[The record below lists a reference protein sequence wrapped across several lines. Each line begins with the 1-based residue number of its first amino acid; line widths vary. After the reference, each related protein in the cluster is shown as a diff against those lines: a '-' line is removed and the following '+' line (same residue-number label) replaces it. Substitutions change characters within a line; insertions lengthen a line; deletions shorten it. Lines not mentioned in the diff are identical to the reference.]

1 MMTRSKLA
9 FSILLALVASSA
21 SGEEWTSWRGARQ
34 NGVSTEKGLPDTWDP
49 AAGESVVWRRDF
61 IGRSTPVVMDG
72 RVYVNGRVGEGV
84 DRQSVLAAFD
94 AGTGEPVWER
104 RFTLH
109 LTTVPFNRVGW
120 AAPTGDPETGY
131 VYEQLVSGVLLCLD
145 RDGKTVWS
153 RSLKEEYGRYEGYG
167 GRTASPLIDED
178 RVVVSMI
185 SSSWGPLGPPR
196 HRYYA
201 FDKKTGDPIWIS
213 TPSQEVY
220 DLNTQSSPVVAVI
233 GGQRLILAGAADGR
247 LYALQARTG
256 KKVWEFWL
264 SKNALNVTPVVEGD
278 IVYMAHSEE
287 NIDEATQG
295 RVVAIDGTGS
305 GDVTKTHERWRVN
318 RLESGFPSPLLHDG
332 TLYVVDNSAN
342 LFALDARTGEE
353 QWELSLGTVGKG
365 SPAWADGDLY
375 VTEEN
380 GHFMIVRPSEEGGE
394 ILARHQL
401 RMPEGRY
408 AEVYGSPA
416 IAYGRVYF
424 TTEEGIYAL
433 GDEGTPFQVTKT
445 APIELPAEG
454 AAESRAATLLV
465 TPAEVALAP
474 GKSAEFRVAAFD
486 AKGRPLASAGSRV
499 DATWEAKGVQGTLE
513 NGRLTVPA
521 DSRFQAGTV
530 VAKAGDLSAE
540 ARVRVFPPL
549 PWKEDFESGK
559 RAWWIGGGRFDV
571 RDDAAAGGKV
581 LVKPVAES
589 GLLRSSLILGAPWYG
604 DYTIQADVKGL
615 QNGRRRSDAGVI
627 ANGYIL
633 ELMGNHQ
640 RLELR
645 HWEAMLRVDEK
656 VKFPWEVDRWYTMK
670 LQVATGDKE
679 AVVRG
684 KVWPKGEPE
693 PDAWTVEAVDPHPI
707 QTGSPGLTGYS
718 PAELFFD
725 NVTITGN
732 R

>member
-1 MMTRSKLA
+1 MKTRSWKLA
-9 FSILLALVASSA
+9 LTVLCVLGAGSA
-21 SGEEWTSWRGARQ
+21 TAEEWTSWRGPRQ
-34 NGVSTEKGLPDTWDP
+34 NGVSGEKGLPDTWNP
-49 AAGESVVWRRDF
+49 AGENVVWRRDF
-61 IGRSTPVVMDG
+61 TGRSTPVVMDG
-72 RVYVNGRVGEGV
+72 RVYVNGRTGVGV
-84 DRQSVLAAFD
+84 DRQSVIAAFD
-94 AGTGEPVWER
+94 AENGEPLWER
-104 RFTLH
+104 RFNLY
-109 LTTVPFNRVGW
+109 LTSVPFNRVGW
-120 AAPTGDPETGY
+120 ASPTGDPETGY
-131 VYEQLVSGVLLCLD
+131 IYEQVVSGLLVCLD

-201 FDKKTGDPIWIS
+201 FDKRTGDPIWIS

-220 DLNTQSSPVVAVI
+220 DLNTQSNPVVAVI

-264 SKNALNVTPVVEGD
+264 SKNALNVTPVVDGD
-278 IVYMAHSEE
+278 MVYVAHSEE

-305 GDVTKTHERWRVN
+305 GDVTKTHERWRSN
-318 RLESGFPSPLLHDG
+318 RHESGFPSPVVHDG
-332 TLYVVDNSAN
+332 KLYVVDNSAN
-342 LFALDARTGEE
+342 LAALDQKTGEKL
-353 QWELSLGTVGKG
+353 WEISLGTVGKG
-365 SPAWADGDLY
+365 SPVWADGDLY

-380 GHFMIVRPSEEGGE
+380 GHFAIVRPSEEGAE
-394 ILARHQL
+394 IRAEHQL
-401 RMPEGRY
+401 KMPEGRY

-416 IAYGRVYF
+416 VAYGRIYF
-424 TTEEGIYAL
+424 TTEEGLYCLGDQSTPFKVAKTAAIDL
-433 GDEGTPFQVTKT
+433 GDEG
-445 APIELPAEG
+445 AAEG
-454 AAESRAATLLV
+454 PAATLLV

-474 GKSAEFRVAAFD
+474 GGKAELSVAAFD
-486 AKGRPLASAGSRV
+486 ARGRRLAGDTGQV
-499 DATWEAKGVQGTLE
+499 NATWEAKGIQGAIE
-513 NGRLTVPA
+513 GGKVAIPA
-521 DSRFQAGTV
+521 DSKFQAGTV
-530 VAKAGDLSAE
+530 VAKSGELTAE

-549 PWKEDFESGK
+549 PWTESFEQGK

-589 GLLRSSLILGAPWYG
+589 GLLRSNLILGPPWYG
-604 DYTIQADVKGL
+604 DYTIQADLKGA
-615 QNGRRRSDAGVI
+615 QSGRRRSDGGVV
-627 ANGYIL
+627 ASGYIL
-633 ELMGNHQ
+633 ELMGGHQ

-645 HWEAMLRVDEK
+645 SWEAMLRIDQK
-656 VKFPWEVDRWYTMK
+656 VAFPWEADQWYTMK
-670 LQVATGDKE
+670 LQVDTGKDQ

-693 PDAWTVEAVDPHPI
+693 PQAWTIEAVDPHPI
-707 QTGSPGLTGYS
+707 EKGSPGLTGYS

-732 R
+732 

>member
-1 MMTRSKLA
+1 V
-9 FSILLALVASSA
+9 FCALVAA
-21 SGEEWTSWRGARQ
+21 AAAAEEWPSWRGPRQ
-34 NGVSTEKGLPDTWDP
+34 NGVAADKGLPDTWSP
-49 AAGESVVWRRDF
+49 QGENLLWRRDF

-84 DRQSVLAAFD
+84 DRQSVVAAFD
-94 AGTGEPVWER
+94 AKTGDPIWER
-104 RFTLH
+104 RFNLF

-131 VYEQLVSGVLLCLD
+131 IYDQVVSGVLVCLD

-153 RSLKEEYGRYEGYG
+153 HSLRELYGRAEGYG

-185 SSSWGPLGPPR
+185 GSGWGPLGPPR

-201 FDKKTGDPIWIS
+201 FDKRTGAPIWIA
-213 TPSQEVY
+213 TPSQEIY
-220 DLNTQSSPVVAVI
+220 DMNTQSSPTAAVI
-233 GGQRLILAGAADGR
+233 GGQRLILAAASDGR
-247 LYALQARTG
+247 LHALQARTG
-256 KKVWEFWL
+256 KKVWEFLL

-278 IVYMAHSEE
+278 MVYLAHSEE

-305 GDVTKTHERWRVN
+305 GDVTKTHERWRAN
-318 RLESGFPSPLLHDG
+318 RLESGFPSPLSKDG
-332 TLYVVDNSAN
+332 KLYVVDNSAN
-342 LFALDARTGEE
+342 LFALDAKTGEE

-365 SPAWADGDLY
+365 SPAWGDGDLF

-380 GHFMIVRPSEEGGE
+380 GHFAIVRPSEEGGT
-394 ILARHQL
+394 ILAQHQL
-401 RMPEGRY
+401 NMPDGRY

-424 TTEEGIYAL
+424 TTEEGLYCIGDKNAPFEVTKTSPVSL
-433 GDEGTPFQVTKT
+433 GDEG
-445 APIELPAEG
+445 
-454 AAESRAATLLV
+454 AAAGPVATLLV
-465 TPAEVALAP
+465 TPAEVTLQP
-474 GKSAEFRVAAFD
+474 GEQAEFAVAAFD
-486 AKGRPLASAGSRV
+486 AKGRRLTGAAGQV
-499 DATWEAKGVQGTLE
+499 TATWEAKGIQGALAG
-513 NGRLTVPA
+513 GRLSVPA
-521 DSRFQAGTV
+521 DSKFQAGTI
-530 VAKAGDLSAE
+530 VAKSGELTAE
-540 ARVRVFPPL
+540 ARVRVFPGL

-559 RAWWIGGGRFDV
+559 RGGWIGGGRFDV

-589 GLLRSSLILGAPWYG
+589 GLLRSSLILGPPWYD
-604 DYTIQADVKGL
+604 DYTVQADVKGT
-615 QNGRRRSDAGVI
+615 QNGRRRSDGGLI
-627 ANGYIL
+627 ANGYVL

-645 HWEAMLRVDEK
+645 SWESMLRIDQK
-656 VKFPWEVDRWYTMK
+656 AAFAWEVDTWYTMK
-670 LQVATGDKE
+670 LRVETTGE
-679 AVVRG
+679 QARIQG

-693 PDAWTVEAVDPHPI
+693 PTAWTLEATDPHPI
-707 QTGSPGLTGYS
+707 QKGSPGLTGYS

-725 NVTITGN
+725 NLTITGN
-732 R
+732 RE

>member
-1 MMTRSKLA
+1 MMIRSR
-9 FSILLALVASSA
+9 SLALTVILVLAA
-21 SGEEWTSWRGARQ
+21 APMAAEEWTSWRGPRQ
-34 NGVSTEKGLPDTWDP
+34 NGVSAERGVPDTWNP
-49 AAGESVVWRRDF
+49 TGENVVWRRDF
-61 IGRSTPVVMDG
+61 TGRSTPVVMDG
-72 RVYVNGRVGEGV
+72 RVYVNGRVGEGPS
-84 DRQSVLAAFD
+84 RQSVLAAFD
-94 AGTGEPVWER
+94 AATGEPVWER
-104 RFTLH
+104 RFNLH

-131 VYEQLVSGVLLCLD
+131 VYDQIVSGVLVCLD
-145 RDGKTVWS
+145 RDGELVWS

-201 FDKKTGDPIWIS
+201 FDKHTGEPVWIS
-213 TPSQEVY
+213 TPSQELF
-220 DLNTQSSPVVAVI
+220 DLNTQSNPVVAVI

-256 KKVWEFWL
+256 KKVWEFQL
-264 SKNALNVTPVVEGD
+264 SKNALNVTPLVDGNV
-278 IVYMAHSEE
+278 VYMAHSEE

-305 GDVTKTHERWRVN
+305 GDVTKTHELWRAN
-318 RLESGFPSPLLHDG
+318 RLESGFPSPVVRDG
-332 TLYVVDNSAN
+332 KLYVVDNSAN
-342 LFALDARTGEE
+342 LAALDAKTGERL
-353 QWELSLGTVGKG
+353 WELSLGTVGKG
-365 SPAWADGDLY
+365 SPVWADGDLY

-380 GHFMIVRPSEEGGE
+380 GHFMIVRPSEEGAE
-394 ILARHQL
+394 IRARHQL
-401 RMPEGRY
+401 RMAEGRY

-424 TTEEGIYAL
+424 TTEEGLYCLGDAATPFKVAKTPPLDL
-433 GDEGTPFQVTKT
+433 GDEG
-445 APIELPAEG
+445 
-454 AAESRAATLLV
+454 AAQGPAATLLV
-465 TPAEVALAP
+465 KPAEVALAP
-474 GKSAEFRVAAFD
+474 GASAELRVAAFD
-486 AKGRPLASAGSRV
+486 AKGRAL
-499 DATWEAKGVQGTLE
+499 DAPPGGAPAWAAKGIQGELE
-513 NGRLTVPA
+513 DGRLSVA
-521 DSRFQAGTV
+521 DSSSFQAGAVSATS
-530 VAKAGDLSAE
+530 GDLSAE
-540 ARVRVFPPL
+540 ARVRVFPAL
-549 PWKEDFESGK
+549 PWTETFDQGK

-589 GLLRSSLILGAPWYG
+589 GLLRSNLILGPPWYG
-604 DYTIQADVKGL
+604 HYTIQADVLGT
-615 QNGRRRSDAGVI
+615 QNGRRRSDGGVV
-627 ANGYIL
+627 ASGYIL

-645 HWEAMLRVDEK
+645 SWEAMLRIDQK
-656 VKFPWEVDRWYTMK
+656 VAFPWEVDRWYTIK
-670 LQVATGDKE
+670 LRVDAEEDK

-693 PDAWTVEAVDPHPI
+693 PEAWTIEAIDPHPI
-707 QTGSPGLTGYS
+707 VKGSPGLTGYS

-725 NVTITGN
+725 NVAITGN
-732 R
+732 

>member
-1 MMTRSKLA
+1 MTTKRLGPTA
-9 FSILLALVASSA
+9 TVLLALGAGVLPA
-21 SGEEWTSWRGARQ
+21 EEWPSWRGPRH
-34 NGVSTEKGLPDTWDP
+34 NGVSAETGLPDTWNP
-49 AAGESVVWRRDF
+49 TGESVVWRRDF

-84 DRQSVLAAFD
+84 GRQSVLAAFD
-94 AGTGEPVWER
+94 AEDGELVWER
-104 RFTLH
+104 RFNLY
-109 LTTVPFNRVGW
+109 LSTVPFNRVGW

-131 VYEQLVSGVLLCLD
+131 VYDQIVSGTLVCLD
-145 RDGKTVWS
+145 RDGKLVWS

-201 FDKKTGDPIWIS
+201 FDKRTGDPIWIS
-213 TPSQEVY
+213 TPSQELY
-220 DLNTQSSPVVAVI
+220 DLNTQASPVAAVI
-233 GGQRLILAGAADGR
+233 GGRRLILGAAADGR
-247 LYALQARTG
+247 LYALEARTG

-264 SKNALNVTPVVEGD
+264 SKNSLNVTPVVGGD
-278 IVYMAHSEE
+278 LVYLAHSEE

-295 RVVAIDGTGS
+295 RVVAIDGTGT
-305 GDVTKTHERWRVN
+305 GDVTKTHERWRLN
-318 RLESGFPSPLLHDG
+318 RFESGFPTPVLHQG
-332 TLYVVDNSAN
+332 VLYVVDNSAN
-342 LFALDARTGEE
+342 LAALDTQTGEE
-353 QWELSLGTVGKG
+353 LWQISLGTVGKG
-365 SPAWADGDLY
+365 SPVWADGDLY

-380 GHFMIVRPSEEGGE
+380 GHFAIVRPSEEGGE

-401 RMPEGRY
+401 KMKEGRY

-416 IAYGRVYF
+416 VAYGRVYF
-424 TTEEGIYAL
+424 TTEEGIYCLGSAETPFQVAKTKPIAL
-433 GDEGTPFQVTKT
+433 GDEG
-445 APIELPAEG
+445 APGPAT
-454 AAESRAATLLV
+454 TLRV

-474 GKSAEFRVAAFD
+474 GKSARFRVDAFD
-486 AKGRPLASAGSRV
+486 AKGRPAAAAPPSA
-499 DATWEAKGVQGTLE
+499 ATWESKGVTGKLDGGTLSI
-513 NGRLTVPA
+513 A
-521 DSRFQAGTV
+521 SDSSFQAGTLI
-530 VAKAGDLSAE
+530 AKSGELTAE

-549 PWKEDFESGK
+549 PWTETFEQGK

-571 RDDAAAGGKV
+571 RDDAAVGGKV

-589 GLLRSSLILGAPWYG
+589 GLLRSNLILGPPWYG
-604 DYTIQADVKGL
+604 HYTIQADVKGT
-615 QNGRRRSDAGVI
+615 QNGRRRSDGGVV
-627 ANGYIL
+627 ASGYIL

-645 HWEAMLRVDEK
+645 TWESMLRIDQK
-656 VKFPWEVDRWYTMK
+656 VAFPWEVDRWYTMK
-670 LQVATGDKE
+670 LRVDAEAEQAT
-679 AVVRG
+679 VRG

-693 PDAWTVEAVDPHPI
+693 PAAWNVEAVDPHPI
-707 QTGSPGLTGYS
+707 EVGSPGLTGYS

-732 R
+732 